1 MLPELEPMLARLK
14 LRHFRL
20 LTAIADHGSL
30 LKAADAV
37 AISQPGATKA
47 LQEIE
52 HAIGHPLFARTNRG
66 LRPNE
71 LGHCVVRYA
80 RLVQQDMAHL
90 REEMLGIL
98 EGHGG
103 RLAVGT
109 IMGAVPL
116 LTHHLTRLMERN
128 PGIRVELVE
137 DTSANLLALLDDG
150 RLDLA
155 ICRTSVSARPEKYVD
170 RRIWEEELAVVANVG
185 HPLAAGPASLRDL
198 AGSTWIVY
206 AANMPMRRYLEQ
218 EFQAQELRFPTSLV
232 ETTSAFATL
241 ALLQRNPDF
250 VALLS
255 TEVANVLS
263 RTQTTTIL
271 PVRLP
276 ARSEPYYLVK
286 SEGRT
291 LSPIASRFWTE
302 VLDRP
307 GDHVPGDM
315 DGCASGDAPGP

>member
-1 MLPELEPMLARLK
+1 MLPDIEPMLARLK

-20 LTAIADHGSL
+20 LTAIDDNGSL
-30 LKAADAV
+30 LRAAEAV
-37 AISQPGATKA
+37 GISQPGATKA

-52 HAIGHPLFARTNRG
+52 DAIGHPLFVRTNRG
-66 LRPNE
+66 LRANE

-80 RLVQQDMAHL
+80 RLIQQDVSHL

-98 EGHGG
+98 DGHGG

-116 LTHHLTRLMERN
+116 LTHHLTRLMDRN
-128 PGIRVELVE
+128 RAIRVELVE
-137 DTSANLLALLDDG
+137 DTSASLLGLLDAG
-150 RLDLA
+150 RLEIA

-170 RRIWEEELAVVANVG
+170 ARIWEEELAVVANVR
-185 HPLAAGPASLRDL
+185 HPLASSSATLRDL
-198 AGSTWIVY
+198 AESTWIVY
-206 AANMPMRRYLEQ
+206 AANMPMRLYLEQ
-218 EFQAQELRFPTSLV
+218 EFKAQELRFPTSLV

-276 ARSEPYYLVK
+276 ARSEPYYLVR
-286 SEGRT
+286 SRSRA
-291 LSPIASRFWTE
+291 LSPIAARFWTD
-302 VLDRP
+302 VVANP
-307 GDHVPGDM
+307 GEHID
-315 DGCASGDAPGP
+315 